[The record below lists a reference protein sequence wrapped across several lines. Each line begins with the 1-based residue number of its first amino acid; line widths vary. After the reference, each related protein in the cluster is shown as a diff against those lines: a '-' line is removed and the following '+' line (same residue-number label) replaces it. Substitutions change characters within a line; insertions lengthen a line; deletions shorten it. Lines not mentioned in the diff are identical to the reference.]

1 MYAFLL
7 DTTAKLGNKKDLL
20 KKIRQ
25 SAAKQSVFGAN
36 FALSDEN
43 RAGQEI
49 SSFVK
54 QVKKDYQTI
63 IVVGD
68 DWTLE
73 SVINEVHSQQ
83 ADITLG
89 FIPIDKNSHYAE
101 LLNIKGWKQAVQ
113 ILPQRRTVGL
123 NLCSINNEL
132 FIDQAKLRIIN
143 TSTDLLPHL
152 KFQFDD
158 KLTVK
163 ASTVWGIRVINNN
176 LWRTETLDQY
186 QRNLLVEGYGGDQS
200 GKIMGTKLLKRLN
213 KPLQPQLSDQLINI
227 HADKLEITIRNGH
240 FHYQGQELSVNKLTI
255 GESYPR
261 LNFIV
266 PKKTL
271 SR

>member
-1 MYAFLL
+1 MYAFLI
-7 DTTAKLGNKKDLL
+7 DTSVKVAKKQELI

-25 SAAKQSVFGAN
+25 AAAKQSVFGAN
-36 FALSDEN
+36 FALADET

-49 SSFVK
+49 ASFIK

-63 IVVGD
+63 VVVGD

-73 SVINEVHSQQ
+73 SVINEIHSQQ
-83 ADITLG
+83 AEITLG
-89 FIPIDKNSHYAE
+89 FIPLIKTSHYAE
-101 LLNIKGWKQAVQ
+101 LLKLGNWKQAIK
-113 ILPQRRTVGL
+113 ILPQRRTISL

-132 FIDQAKLRIIN
+132 FLDQAKLRVVN
-143 TSTDLLPHL
+143 TSSDLLPHL

-158 KLTVK
+158 KLTTK

-186 QRNLLVEGYGGDQS
+186 QRNLLIEGYGGDQT

-213 KPLQPQLSDQLINI
+213 TPLKPQLSDQLINI
-227 HADKLEITIRNGH
+227 HADKLEVTIRNGH
-240 FHYQGQELSVNKLTI
+240 FQYQGQELSVNKILI
-255 GESYPR
+255 GESYPK

-271 SR
+271 QG